1 MAPDRFPRHIED
13 DRPSDGHGR
22 RFVSRS
28 LVLLGLLCLLFPA
41 AAAGAASV
49 RDEIGR
55 ELILPAE
62 ARRIVSLAP
71 NITEILFALEL
82 GGRIV
87 GATSY
92 CNYPEQAKRIPRVGG
107 FTDVSLETI
116 VSLAPDLVLATAD
129 GNRKETVEQ
138 IERMGLPVFVVNPK
152 NLEGILATVR
162 RIGRITGREAQ
173 ARTLTSQFACRV
185 EAVSK
190 RVAGRPRPTVFF
202 QVGLDPIVTVGRN
215 TFIDELIGI
224 AGGASISSGD
234 RTRYPRYSIEEVL
247 ARKPDIIV
255 ISTMERAKD
264 PSAVAKIWRR
274 WGEIPAV
281 ANERIYPLDPDLIAR
296 PSPRIIDAVEIL
308 ARMFHPDAEGFKAK
322 ARTEGHR

>member
-1 MAPDRFPRHIED
+1 MAADRAPRRSEN
-13 DRPSDGHGR
+13 R
-22 RFVSRS
+22 RSPERKKGWFIFRT
-28 LVLLGLLCLLFPA
+28 LAFLGFLCLLIPSA
-41 AAAGAASV
+41 AVAGAEQDELG
-49 RDEIGR
+49 RDVNV
-55 ELILPAE
+55 PAE
-62 ARRIVSLAP
+62 PRRIVSLAP

-82 GGRIV
+82 ETRIV

-92 CNYPEQAKRIPRVGG
+92 CNYPERAKRIPRVGG

-138 IERMGLPVFVVNPK
+138 IERMGLPVYVVNPK
-152 NLEGILATVR
+152 NLEGILATMR
-162 RIGRITGREAQ
+162 RIGRITGREEK
-173 ARTLTSQFACRV
+173 ARILTSRFARRV

-264 PSAVAKIWRR
+264 PSAVAEIWRR
-274 WGEIPAV
+274 WREIPAV
-281 ANERIYPLDPDLIAR
+281 ANGRIHPLDPDLVAR
-296 PSPRIIDAVEIL
+296 PSPRIIDALEIL
-308 ARMFHPDAEGFKAK
+308 ARMFHPDAYGSKTK
-322 ARTEGHR
+322 ARTEGRRQ

>member
-1 MAPDRFPRHIED
+1 MAADRVPRRSEN
-13 DRPSDGHGR
+13 RRSPERKKGR
-22 RFVSRS
+22 FIFRTLAF
-28 LVLLGLLCLLFPA
+28 LGFLCLLIPSA
-41 AAAGAASV
+41 AVAGAEQ
-49 RDEIGR
+49 DELGR
-55 ELILPAE
+55 NVNVPAE
-62 ARRIVSLAP
+62 PRRIVSLAP

-82 GGRIV
+82 EARIV

-92 CNYPEQAKRIPRVGG
+92 CNYPERAKRIPRVGG

-138 IERMGLPVFVVNPK
+138 IERMGLPVYVVNPK
-152 NLEGILATVR
+152 NLEGILATMR
-162 RIGRITGREAQ
+162 RIGRITGSGER
-173 ARTLTSQFACRV
+173 ARTLTSRFARRV
-185 EAVSK
+185 ETVSK

-215 TFIDELIGI
+215 TFIDELVGI

-234 RTRYPRYSIEEVL
+234 RTRYPRYSVEEVL

-264 PSAVAKIWRR
+264 PSAVAEIWRR
-274 WGEIPAV
+274 WREIPAV
-281 ANERIYPLDPDLIAR
+281 ANGRIHPLDPDLIAR
-296 PSPRIIDAVEIL
+296 PSPRIIDALEIL
-308 ARMFHPDAEGFKAK
+308 ARMFHPDAYGSKTKAQ
-322 ARTEGHR
+322 TQGHRQ